1 MKVSII
7 TVCYNSASTLEETI
21 LSVQNQSYPN
31 LEYIIVDGCSSDET
45 VNILRSKN
53 SVISKWI
60 SEPDNGIYDAMNKGI
75 TLSTGDLIGILNSDD
90 IFHSSEVIK
99 NIVNFHEENRIQ
111 ASIGEVIQIRKN
123 GDIVRYYSS
132 FGWSPHKLSY
142 GFMPPHPSIFFK
154 RDVFQKY
161 GLFDTS
167 FKIAADYELITRFF
181 VKRDISWKYSRITTT
196 NMLIGGVSS
205 SGLSSYRL
213 ITQEIKRALKINEVE
228 YFSLIIDLR
237 FVWKIFGLFKA
248 RIFLKNM
255 NKY

>member
-1 MKVSII
+1 
-7 TVCYNSASTLEETI
+7 
-21 LSVQNQSYPN
+21 
-31 LEYIIVDGCSSDET
+31 
-45 VNILRSKN
+45 
-53 SVISKWI
+53 
-60 SEPDNGIYDAMNKGI
+60 MNKGI